1 MPLNA
6 YRQHKIYIIAIM
18 GYGIGLENH
27 EELVSYNNIKDEIN
41 KDRKSR
47 KNMGVKRN
55 DQSYK
60 AEKTQE
66 KIF

>member
-55 DQSYK
+55 D
-60 AEKTQE
+60 
-66 KIF
+66 